1 MQHPTRAL
9 SDPPPLMRPAL
20 WRLFLDLAE
29 EGSMSR
35 VALQRD
41 MAQPQLSRQ
50 LAELEALCGQRLFSR
65 HARGLQLSAW
75 GQWVLPQVRQWL
87 SSTEQLEADIR
98 AGAGMP
104 VGQVQ
109 MACMPSAMEPL
120 LCPALILIR
129 QRYPL
134 LRVKVQEG
142 LDATIQEGLD
152 SGRYDMAIRYVDT
165 RQLQPRDQVLQQ
177 VDSFLVG
184 PPGDPLTRQRRVAF
198 SALRGLGLILPS
210 RLSRWR
216 ESLDRTAR
224 EHGFELQVTLEADSL
239 IMQRQMVRMGAG
251 HTILGPLAIGSQGAA
266 GALQAALIVE
276 PEIPRAVALTM
287 GARTPNPAQR
297 AVAQAID
304 EVARGLPAHY
314 FNRPLQR
321 ERTAQRSPGSR

>member
-1 MQHPTRAL
+1 
-9 SDPPPLMRPAL
+9 MRPAL

-35 VALQRD
+35 VALQRE

-75 GQWVLPQVRQWL
+75 GLWVLPQVRQWL

-104 VGQVQ
+104 VGQVHL
-109 MACMPSAMEPL
+109 ACMPSAMEPL
-120 LCPALILIR
+120 LCPALVLIG

-142 LDATIQEGLD
+142 LDASIQEGLD

-165 RQLQPRDQVLQQ
+165 RQLQPHDQVLQQ

-184 PPGDPLTRQRRVAF
+184 PPGDGLTRKRRVPF

-210 RLSRWR
+210 RHSRWR

-251 HTILGPLAIGSQGAA
+251 HTILGPLAIGGQGDGA
-266 GALQAALIVE
+266 ALQAALIVE
-276 PEIPRAVALTM
+276 PEIPPLK
-287 GARTPNPAQR
+287 PA
-297 AVAQAID
+297 A
-304 EVARGLPAHY
+304 
-314 FNRPLQR
+314 
-321 ERTAQRSPGSR
+321 